1 MLGPLGPSVPMAAI
15 YIDPPVQIETV
26 PPSAILRV
34 FRDSEEDIGYR
45 ECLISIDGEEI
56 GSVRHRRNLEI
67 ELMPGTHVIQACN
80 RVRKTEK
87 LRFFLKPG
95 ERVTFQVANV
105 GGAFYEFLAWMQ
117 VAVPKIVLSREEPEE
132 HMDVY
137 LTEVPECWNI
147 L

>member
-1 MLGPLGPSVPMAAI
+1 MAAI
-15 YIDPPVQIETV
+15 YIDIPVQIETV
-26 PPSAILRV
+26 PPSAKLRV

-45 ECLISIDGEEI
+45 ECLIILDGEQV
-56 GSVRHRRNLEI
+56 GNVAHRRNLEM
-67 ELMPGTHVIQACN
+67 ELNPGWHVIQGCN

-87 LRFFLKPG
+87 LSFFVKPG
-95 ERVTFQVANV
+95 ERVTFQIANL
-105 GGAFYEFLAWMQ
+105 GGAFYEFFAWMQ
-117 VAVPKIVLSREEPEE
+117 VAVPRITLRREEPEE

>member
-1 MLGPLGPSVPMAAI
+1 MAAI
-15 YIDPPVQIETV
+15 YIDTPVQIETV
-26 PPSAILRV
+26 PPSAKLRV

-56 GSVRHRRNLEI
+56 GNVRHRRNLEI
-67 ELMPGTHVIQACN
+67 ELAPGPHVIQACN

-87 LRFFLKPG
+87 LSFVAKAG
-95 ERVTFQVANV
+95 ERITFQVANS
-105 GGAFYEFLAWMQ
+105 GGAFYEFFAWMQ
-117 VAVPKIVLSREEPEE
+117 VAVPKITLRQEDSKE

-137 LTEVPECWNI
+137 LMEVPECWNI